1 MKRYFLIIL
10 LLISIFSFQLYTY
23 FISEYGAGVEKIV
36 LKFDH
41 PIIIE
46 TYYPESWGPWED
58 SLELNIQLIKP
69 SPAVNLLFYV
79 RVYNLTENGARKI
92 AEIDTFDNTVS
103 INIRMWRK
111 LLWVDKKEEKIVKKV
126 NVNGMTINQTV
137 GNRTIYI
144 PVFWKQGIFVYAIA
158 YNNAT
163 KKIYTASWSASLDP
177 YYNKTTYIALS
188 IKELGSTYV
197 HGDKVP
203 KPGQTKTEYK
213 TGPNVCAINIPQYS
227 SYLYNIPKGMPV
239 YCDVK
244 KKNWYMVEG
253 DAPTDPD
260 SLWEEEGWEK
270 SGTTTVYIDSPKS
283 SDWTPGSVSVTWYV
297 YQLKTVYSTS
307 AEVSPVYH
315 VILLAYAV
323 DTGDDRISSKTGF
336 PSGSSTL
343 IDTIARGDTGS
354 SEYDFA
360 TVYYL
365 KVGPFTLSF
374 GAIIGDNT
382 QVSISGSISFDVK
395 VDRGYFKVR
404 VPNWSQVPS
413 EYNNLKVYKVEGKKS
428 QIKAVFTG

>member
-213 TGPNVCAINIPQYS
+213 TGPNVCAINIPQYA
-227 SYLYNIPKGMPV
+227 SYYLHIPDGMPV

-244 KKNWYMVEG
+244 KKDWYLVEG
-253 DAPTDPD
+253 DDPTDPD

-270 SGTTTVYIDSPKS
+270 SGTTIVYVEDISGA
-283 SDWTPGSVSVTWYV
+283 WTDGPASVTFYV
-297 YQLKTVYSTS
+297 HRLKTIHSTS
-307 AEVSPVYH
+307 AETTPVYH
-315 VILLAYAV
+315 VILLSYAV
-323 DTGDDRISSKTGF
+323 DTGEDYVSSKRGF
-336 PSGSSTL
+336 PSGSLTF
-343 IDTIARGDTGS
+343 INVITRGDS
-354 SEYDFA
+354 NPRKYVFA
-360 TVYYL
+360 TVHYF
-365 KVGPFTLSF
+365 KTGPYRVSF
-374 GAIIGDNT
+374 RAIIDKGVR
-382 QVSISGSISFDVK
+382 VSISGSISFDIK

-413 EYNNLKVYKVEGKKS
+413 EYNNLKVYKVGGKKS